1 MMHAQLFEGPM
12 LRLSAIDPEKDG
24 VVEAAWTY
32 NLDYTRNAGFGPT
45 RPLGAIELKK
55 HYENLARKVGEG
67 NQFFFAVRVKED
79 DRLIG
84 FIRIPSIFWTHAA
97 AIFTLSFADSQLLI
111 RYGAEVL
118 ELTLCY
124 AFREL
129 NLYRLETVLPS
140 CNQEAID
147 LVEKAGFL
155 MEVRR
160 RHAWYSAG
168 RAWDLLHFGI
178 LQAEWKS
185 RKEEA
190 LAL

>member
-1 MMHAQLFEGPM
+1 MHAQLFEGPI
-12 LRLSAIDPEKDG
+12 LRLSAVDPEKDG
-24 VVEAAWTY
+24 AVEASWTY
-32 NLDYTRNAGFGPT
+32 DLDYTRNAGFGQN

-55 HYENLARKVGEG
+55 HYESLAKKAGEG
-67 NQFFFAVRVKED
+67 DQFFFAVRVKED
-79 DRLIG
+79 DQLIG

-97 AIFTLSFADSQLLI
+97 AIFTLSFADSQVLQ
-111 RYGAEVL
+111 RHGSEAL
-118 ELTLCY
+118 ELTLRF

-147 LVEKAGFL
+147 LVEQAGFL

-160 RHAWYSAG
+160 RQAWYSAG

-178 LQAEWKS
+178 LQAEWIS
-185 RKEEA
+185 REEEA
-190 LAL
+190 VAL

>member
-1 MMHAQLFEGPM
+1 MHAQLFEGPM

-24 VVEAAWTY
+24 AVEAAWTY
-32 NLDYTRNAGFGPT
+32 DLDYTRSAGFGPT

-55 HYENLARKVGEG
+55 HYENLAKKAPDG
-67 NQFFFAVRVKED
+67 NQFFYAVRVKED

-84 FIRIPSIFWTHAA
+84 IVRIPSIFWTHAA
-97 AIFTLSFADSQLLI
+97 AIFTISFADSQLLH

-129 NLYRLETVLPS
+129 NLYRLETILPS

-147 LVEKAGFL
+147 LVEQAGFL

-160 RHAWYSAG
+160 RQAWYSAG

-185 RKEEA
+185 RIEEA

>member
-1 MMHAQLFEGPM
+1 MHAQLFEGPL

-24 VVEAAWTY
+24 AVEAAWTY

-55 HYENLARKVGEG
+55 HYENLARKSGDG
-67 NQFFFAVRVKED
+67 SQFFFAVRMKED

-84 FIRIPSIFWTHAA
+84 FIRMPSIFWTHAA
-97 AIFTLSFADSQLLI
+97 AIFTLSFADSEILL

-118 ELTLCY
+118 ELTQLY

-129 NLYRLETVLPS
+129 NLYRLETILPS

-147 LVEKAGFL
+147 LVESAGFL

-160 RHAWYSAG
+160 RQAWYSAG

-178 LQAEWKS
+178 LNTEWES